1 MSKFNVDYEM
11 QVSVQFHDEE
21 KALEYLQGEFSEGF
35 WEIEDLEEG
44 ATSVANQFIYER
56 DSLAKEIFLEGFGGF
71 ARTAKRDVWENNE
84 HSKECMGKVT
94 IELEY
99 ELESTGAFEVQEKK

>member
-21 KALEYLQGEFSEGF
+21 KALEYLKGEFSEGF

-44 ATSVANQFIYER
+44 ATSVTNQFIYEKG
-56 DSLAKEIFLEGFGGF
+56 SFAKEIFLEGFGGF
-71 ARTAKRDVWENNE
+71 SRVQNKRDVWENNQF
-84 HSKECMGKVT
+84 SKDCMGKVT
-94 IELEY
+94 IELESD
-99 ELESTGAFEVQEKK
+99 LEASYTSEVE

>member
-11 QVSVQFHDEE
+11 QISVQFHDEE

-35 WEIEDLEEG
+35 WEIEDLKEG

-56 DSLAKEIFLEGFGGF
+56 NSFAREIFLEGFGGF
-71 ARTAKRDVWENNE
+71 SRTAKRDTWENNE
-84 HSKECMGKVT
+84 HSKEYMGKVT
-94 IELEY
+94 IELESD
-99 ELESTGAFEVQEKK
+99 LESSWTNEVDE